1 MLDIIIYFIGF
12 IITVP
17 MIVALIIY
25 LISVQLYN
33 SRWKAL
39 HKAVNWTTL
48 LHMIAV
54 PLLFKVIFGNSFIGI
69 FFILLISIFTFIAVV
84 QWKLHTEIL
93 FRHVFKIFWRVC
105 FLMFTFLYILLVT
118 IGIMQ
123 RLFFQS

>member
-1 MLDIIIYFIGF
+1 
-12 IITVP
+12 